1 MAKLKIEVG
10 TDNEIL
16 RQVSKPVKKVDK
28 NIQKLIKNMEMT
40 MAEENG
46 CGLAAPQVGIL
57 QRVIVVLLN
66 QQTEQEMFLPMI
78 NPEIVFHSDK
88 TDIDTEGCLSIPDYF
103 DEVERYTDIIVK
115 FLDKKGKEQMLK
127 LSDLNARIV
136 QHEIDHLNGVLF
148 VDKIIEDAEIKLAE
162 IKNKEKGLLI

>member
-10 TDNEIL
+10 TENEIL
-16 RQVSKPVKKVDK
+16 RQVSTPVKKVDK

-40 MAEENG
+40 MGEENG
-46 CGLAAPQVGIL
+46 CGLAAPQVGVL

-66 QQTEQEMFLPMI
+66 QQTEQEVVLPMI
-78 NPEIVFHSDK
+78 NPEIVYHSEE

-127 LSDLNARIV
+127 MSDLNARIV

-148 VDKIIEDAEIKLAE
+148 VDKIVEDAEIKLAE